1 MKIHIVLTKADAD
14 IICLKKSLPR
24 GKFNEFVIKVLR
36 HAAKGGLASVPMEF
50 EIDGTVSELHTKI
63 DLPEDL
69 VKSCYEKLGFEKNK
83 FTTGVKAEIRKC
95 INKNRKVP
103 TAERIPLTRIRN
115 IVDENFLR
123 IRNKEQ
129 QLEKHTHKNT
139 LLFSSYERMIQ
150 NILSDLKS
158 AKRERR

>member
-1 MKIHIVLTKADAD
+1 M
-14 IICLKKSLPR
+14 
-24 GKFNEFVIKVLR
+24 
-36 HAAKGGLASVPMEF
+36 
-50 EIDGTVSELHTKI
+50 

-103 TAERIPLTRIRN
+103 TVERIPLQTIRN

-123 IRNKEQ
+123 IINKEQ
-129 QLEKHTHKNT
+129 KLEKHPRKNT

-158 AKRERR
+158 AKMERR

>member
-36 HAAKGGLASVPMEF
+36 HAAKGSMLSLPMDF

-69 VKSCYEKLGFEKNK
+69 VRSCYENLGFEKNK
-83 FTTGVKAEIRKC
+83 FTTGVKNEIRKC
-95 INKNRKVP
+95 ISKNRKAP
-103 TAERIPLTRIRN
+103 TVERIPLPTIRS
-115 IVDENFLR
+115 IVDENFVH

-129 QLEKHTHKNT
+129 QLKTHPNKNT
-139 LLFSSYERMIQ
+139 LLFSLYNRMIHC
-150 NILSDLKS
+150 ILGDLES
-158 AKRERR
+158 VKRERR

>member
-1 MKIHIVLTKADAD
+1 MKIHLVLTKADAD

-36 HAAKGGLASVPMEF
+36 HAAKGSMLSVPMEF

-83 FTTGVKAEIRKC
+83 FTTGVKNEIKKC
-95 INKNRKVP
+95 IIKNRKVP
-103 TAERIPLTRIRN
+103 TVERIPLTTIRS

-123 IRNKEQ
+123 IKNKEQ
-129 QLEKHTHKNT
+129 QLEKHPHKNT
-139 LLFSSYERMIQ
+139 LLFSSYDQMIQ